1 MKHTGENVVRIEA
14 EALRA
19 LADRLAGPMA
29 ADFERAV
36 DLMFHCQGRIVVSGM
51 GKSGLIA
58 RKIAATLSSTG
69 SPALYLHP
77 VEALHGDL
85 GMIVRGDVVLVLSA
99 SGETEEILQ
108 LLATIK
114 RLQVPLITMT
124 CDEIAAA
131 GADKSVRA
139 TQSQAGEGPFD
150 SRSGQVRATRAST
163 LAAAAEVALDC
174 SISKEACSLGLA
186 PTASTTTMLAL
197 GDALAVALSEKRGFK
212 EEDFA
217 NLHPGGKLGKRL
229 ARVESL
235 MHSGDAVPRVTAHAK
250 MPDVIYEMS
259 RKKLG
264 VTTVVEGDRLLG
276 VISDGDLR
284 RLLQQRGKDTLDLT
298 AQECMTRTPKT
309 INPQEF
315 AATALAR
322 YSSTKMFFFALQAAT
337 RKDGRGRPSHLFQHL
352 RPDGDADFA
361 QVGFAQQEHQR
372 ARLADAAAD
381 GERDL
386 IIDNGLVIGELEIVE
401 EIGHLQ
407 LFAQGFG
414 VDADAHG
421 TEFVAALGDVV
432 PDQDVAVQ
440 SVSVAMSL
448 LAGVGDPVVVVG
460 GAIFMREAVFQWPA
474 DADNKDGRIFL
485 QDDGLAA
492 LAGQVGIHGEKFF
505 GVKECEFLGQAGI
518 ARGAQLGEHFQCEF
532 IGADQNLPDL
542 LHDGLEKFEVALF
555 RRDDALPVP
564 LIDVGGVVV
573 VEEIIFAHGAHVGAD
588 AFTGAA
594 CELLERDSL
603 PFGGGLHNLRVDG
616 VFVTIVGDVE
626 LNGSA
631 GTVAIE
637 HVVDAAF
644 CVDDQ
649 RDLHHHQA

>member
-36 DLMFHCQGRIVVSGM
+36 DLMFHCKGRIVVSGM

-114 RLQVPLITMT
+114 RLQVPLISMT
-124 CDEIAAA
+124 CDDVAEVH
-131 GADKSVRA
+131 ADKSVR
-139 TQSQAGEGPFD
+139 
-150 SRSGQVRATRAST
+150 VTRPST

-235 MHSGDAVPRVTAHAK
+235 MHSGDAVPRVTALTK

-264 VTTVVEGDRLLG
+264 MTAVVEGDHLLG

-284 RLLQQRGKDTLDLT
+284 RLLEQRGKDTLDLT
-298 AQECMTRTPKT
+298 AEECMTRTPKT
-309 INPQEF
+309 IGAQEF

-322 YSSTKMFFFALQAAT
+322 MEEMKITSL
-337 RKDGRGRPSHLFQHL
+337 
-352 RPDGDADFA
+352 
-361 QVGFAQQEHQR
+361 VVI
-372 ARLADAAAD
+372 D
-381 GERDL
+381 GERRVLGIVHLHDL
-386 IIDNGLVIGELEIVE
+386 W
-401 EIGHLQ
+401 
-407 LFAQGFG
+407 
-414 VDADAHG
+414 G
-421 TEFVAALGDVV
+421 TEMV
-432 PDQDVAVQ
+432 
-440 SVSVAMSL
+440 
-448 LAGVGDPVVVVG
+448 
-460 GAIFMREAVFQWPA
+460 
-474 DADNKDGRIFL
+474 
-485 QDDGLAA
+485 
-492 LAGQVGIHGEKFF
+492 
-505 GVKECEFLGQAGI
+505 
-518 ARGAQLGEHFQCEF
+518 
-532 IGADQNLPDL
+532 
-542 LHDGLEKFEVALF
+542 
-555 RRDDALPVP
+555 
-564 LIDVGGVVV
+564 
-573 VEEIIFAHGAHVGAD
+573 
-588 AFTGAA
+588 
-594 CELLERDSL
+594 
-603 PFGGGLHNLRVDG
+603 
-616 VFVTIVGDVE
+616 
-626 LNGSA
+626 
-631 GTVAIE
+631 
-637 HVVDAAF
+637 
-644 CVDDQ
+644 
-649 RDLHHHQA
+649 